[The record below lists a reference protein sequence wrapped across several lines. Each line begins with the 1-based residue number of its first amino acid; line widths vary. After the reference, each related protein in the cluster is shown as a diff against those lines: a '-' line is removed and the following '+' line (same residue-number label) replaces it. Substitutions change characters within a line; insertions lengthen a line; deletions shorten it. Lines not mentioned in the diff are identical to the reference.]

1 MKRILACIIL
11 ILLGGNSLVA
21 QNARIIKLSELEDI
35 LKAKTDKIQ
44 VINFWATWCAPC
56 VKEMPIFEKAN
67 KEITEAKV
75 TLISLDLNLDP
86 APEKVYRFIERK
98 KLASTVFLLD
108 ETDPNFWI
116 DKIDKRWSGALP
128 ATLVLNTKTG
138 KRQFVEHELAEGEL
152 ETLISTVK

>member
-11 ILLGGNSLVA
+11 ILLGGYSLVA

-67 KEITEAKV
+67 NEITEAKV

-138 KRQFVEHELAEGEL
+138 KRQFVEHELAEDEL
-152 ETLISTVK
+152 ETLIATVK